1 MGMRREEGG
10 GGSRGA
16 GGGLSPPS
24 LCGAVHIVTDA
35 QMAEVAALLCKWSLD
50 AVQPRL
56 LLAASPR
63 WVTAAVAAVAA
74 LAPSRLIQSRLIGI
88 AVHS

>member
-1 MGMRREEGG
+1 
-10 GGSRGA
+10 
-16 GGGLSPPS
+16 
-24 LCGAVHIVTDA
+24 
-35 QMAEVAALLCKWSLD
+35 MAEVAALLCKWSLD

-63 WVTAAVAAVAA
+63 WMTAAVAAAAA

-88 AVHS
+88 AVHSRIMLLALEAMGEIRNLLLGLSIRLV

>member
-1 MGMRREEGG
+1 MYRYEERGR

-24 LCGAVHIVTDA
+24 LCAVHIVTDA

-63 WVTAAVAAVAA
+63 WMTAAVAAVAA